1 MSKIYIW
8 PSKHS
13 DVGEIK
19 NFEKSFE
26 NIPEGKVIIGVE
38 APNID
43 FWKLIFNNI
52 EEVSKN
58 ERTLDSVSNFGTF
71 KNWLTSLIKTLGK
84 EKEEGRIQNI
94 YPIDIDMDKF
104 AKEISLLQ
112 SEKDGEDIVQK
123 LKSRANLNKLRND
136 EILKNIKDILNKEE
150 KAGDSFALV
159 IITGGEHARYI
170 ENPLMEEGY
179 KVKLLQPLQK
189 NAYIMDE
196 MDREALSPNPDK
208 EKLIHLLEL
217 VVKNS
222 NEERKKSKFEEENL
236 NKNNIP
242 LNSAEVN
249 ESSEITTKTDM
260 PLKTESKWPKGEI
273 TPEVEEIANKIAN
286 KLNLNVRY
294 IADYARIV
302 PPDSKNP
309 IEDQII
315 AINNR
320 AGVWIM
326 NNTDKGD
333 VLSTVNEVLQE
344 FPSFKEKLNGDVIK
358 FTSEAQEKFN
368 KETQKHRDKSI

>member
-159 IITGGEHARYI
+159 IITG
-170 ENPLMEEGY
+170 ENMRD
-179 KVKLLQPLQK
+179 
-189 NAYIMDE
+189 I
-196 MDREALSPNPDK
+196 
-208 EKLIHLLEL
+208 
-217 VVKNS
+217 
-222 NEERKKSKFEEENL
+222 
-236 NKNNIP
+236 
-242 LNSAEVN
+242 
-249 ESSEITTKTDM
+249 
-260 PLKTESKWPKGEI
+260 LKI
-273 TPEVEEIANKIAN
+273 
-286 KLNLNVRY
+286 L
-294 IADYARIV
+294 
-302 PPDSKNP
+302 
-309 IEDQII
+309 
-315 AINNR
+315 
-320 AGVWIM
+320 
-326 NNTDKGD
+326 
-333 VLSTVNEVLQE
+333 
-344 FPSFKEKLNGDVIK
+344 
-358 FTSEAQEKFN
+358 
-368 KETQKHRDKSI
+368 

>member
-1 MSKIYIW
+1 
-8 PSKHS
+8 
-13 DVGEIK
+13 
-19 NFEKSFE
+19 
-26 NIPEGKVIIGVE
+26 
-38 APNID
+38 
-43 FWKLIFNNI
+43 
-52 EEVSKN
+52 
-58 ERTLDSVSNFGTF
+58 
-71 KNWLTSLIKTLGK
+71 
-84 EKEEGRIQNI
+84 
-94 YPIDIDMDKF
+94 
-104 AKEISLLQ
+104 
-112 SEKDGEDIVQK
+112 
-123 LKSRANLNKLRND
+123 
-136 EILKNIKDILNKEE
+136 
-150 KAGDSFALV
+150 
-159 IITGGEHARYI
+159 
-170 ENPLMEEGY
+170 MEEGY